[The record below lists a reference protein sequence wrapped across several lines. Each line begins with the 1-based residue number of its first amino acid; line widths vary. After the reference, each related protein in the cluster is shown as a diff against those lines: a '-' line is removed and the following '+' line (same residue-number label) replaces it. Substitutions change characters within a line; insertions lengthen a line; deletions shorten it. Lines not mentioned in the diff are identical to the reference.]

1 MTDNELKELVAGL
14 ATSNAENARLFKE
27 SDKKFLENA
36 AVQAENAIA
45 QTENAR
51 LFRESDKKFLENA
64 AIQAEN
70 AAELRK
76 TEELLKK
83 MGIHVGGMA
92 NSHGQSTEE
101 YFYNSLVENPRL
113 GNIKFDEISR
123 NLHYKIP
130 NLEDEFDITM
140 FNGSNIALIE
150 CKYRAKEEDVIKLI
164 DKKVGN
170 FRTLAPFY
178 ANHTIYLGIAG
189 FSFDARLEKFARDNG
204 VAILRQRGNVVEVE
218 ADNLK
223 AY

>member
-27 SDKKFLENA
+27 SDKKMLENA
-36 AVQAENAIA
+36 VAQA
-45 QTENAR
+45 ENAR
-51 LFRESDKKFLENA
+51 LFKESDKKFLENA

-76 TEELLKK
+76 TEEILKNL
-83 MGIHVGGMA
+83 GIHVGGMA

-101 YFYNSLVENPRL
+101 YFYNSLAENPRL

-123 NLHYKIP
+123 NLHYKIA

-140 FNGSNIALIE
+140 FNGNNIALIE
-150 CKYRAKEEDVIKLI
+150 CKYRAKEEDVIRLI

-170 FRTLAPFY
+170 FRKLVPFY
-178 ANHTIYLGIAG
+178 ANHTIYLGIAS
-189 FSFDARLEKFARDNG
+189 FSFDARLEKFAKDNG
-204 VAILRQRGNVVEVE
+204 VAILRQSGDVVEVE